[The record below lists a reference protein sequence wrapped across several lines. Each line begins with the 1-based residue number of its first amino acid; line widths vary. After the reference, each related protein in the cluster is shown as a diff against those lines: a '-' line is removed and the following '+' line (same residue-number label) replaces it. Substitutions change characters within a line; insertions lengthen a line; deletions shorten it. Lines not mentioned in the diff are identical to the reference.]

1 MKSCKLSWSLVVVLS
16 IIVALL
22 GYKFIVGE
30 VQPSDD
36 GRQAVMLTKDERN
49 ALLLEMR
56 NWLQNSQAIL
66 AASSDKDFAAVV
78 MAAKASGMAAEA
90 NTPGSLFR
98 KIPVE
103 MKKLGFGTRS
113 KFDEIAADAE
123 QYKDS
128 ARTISKLSVAMN
140 NCIACHAT
148 YRFIE
153 KTQ

>member
-1 MKSCKLSWSLVVVLS
+1 MKSCKLSWSLVFVLS

-22 GYKFIVGE
+22 GYKFTVGE
-30 VQPSDD
+30 VKPSDD

-66 AASSDKDFAAVV
+66 AAASDKDFAAVV
-78 MAAKASGMAAEA
+78 LAAKASGMAAEA
-90 NTPGSLFR
+90 DTPGSLFR

-103 MKKLGFGTRS
+103 MKALGFGTRK

-128 ARTISKLSVAMN
+128 ARTVGQLSETMK

-148 YRFIE
+148 YRFVE

>member
-1 MKSCKLSWSLVVVLS
+1 MENCKLSWSLVIVLS

-22 GYKFIVGE
+22 GYKFTVGE

-66 AASSDKDFAAVV
+66 AAASDKDFAAVIL
-78 MAAKASGMAAEA
+78 AAKASGMAAEA
-90 NTPGSLFR
+90 DTPGSLFR

-103 MKKLGFGTRS
+103 MKTLGFATRS
-113 KFDEIAADAE
+113 KFDEIAADAA

-128 ARTISKLSVAMN
+128 ARTVSQLSTTMK

-148 YRFIE
+148 YRFVE

>member
-1 MKSCKLSWSLVVVLS
+1 MKNCKLSWSLVAVLS

-22 GYKFIVGE
+22 GYKFTVGE

-36 GRQAVMLTKDERN
+36 GRQAVMLSKDERN

-56 NWLQNSQAIL
+56 NWLQSSQNIL
-66 AASSDKDFAAVV
+66 AAASVKDFDTV
-78 MAAKASGMAAEA
+78 AKSARASGMAAEA
-90 NTPGSLFR
+90 DTPGSLFR
-98 KIPVE
+98 KIPAE
-103 MKKLGFGTRS
+103 MKALGFGTRK

-123 QYKDS
+123 QNKDTGQTV
-128 ARTISKLSVAMN
+128 AKLSEAMN

-153 KTQ
+153 INQ

>member
-1 MKSCKLSWSLVVVLS
+1 MKSCKLSWSLVFVLS

-22 GYKFIVGE
+22 GYKFTVGE
-30 VQPSDD
+30 VKPSDD

-66 AASSDKDFAAVV
+66 AAASDKDFAALVL
-78 MAAKASGMAAEA
+78 AAKASGMAAEA
-90 NTPGSLFR
+90 DTPGSLFR

-103 MKKLGFGTRS
+103 MKALGFGTRK

-128 ARTISKLSVAMN
+128 ARTVGQLSETMK

-148 YRFIE
+148 YRFVE